1 MNITKFF
8 QFKKV
13 NSELKTINSE
23 SHLKTALPLIVNMM
37 EEYFK
42 QEVEKSNSSPL
53 SLNKIEEKYNKLI
66 KLGLSNSVNARELK
80 TIIDNQTV
88 YNESIIKA
96 QNLVEYIKKV
106 NSILNKNSYLIS
118 FEQFE
123 QVCKKYNLVYN
134 LLENYTGVIPEE
146 NIIQLENISD
156 KISRIPNINEDLYL
170 VNEVSVT
177 SDGKDFANWVKDRR
191 ILYLPSLN
199 YLKLGDQIW
208 NSDITI
214 DYSDC
219 PTVKFNS
226 LNYVKASELTN
237 TTFLIAA
244 PESHFKDD
252 FKITINEDPIVFQIC
267 PYGCLIHSVW
277 GEEAN
282 DVVLERYR
290 KTLEL

>member
-53 SLNKIEEKYNKLI
+53 SLDKVKEKYNKLV

-80 TIIDNQTV
+80 TIIDNKTV

-96 QNLVEYIKKV
+96 QNLIEYIKEV

-156 KISRIPNINEDLYL
+156 KISKIPNINGDIYL
-170 VNEVSVT
+170 VHGVEVT
-177 SDGKDFANWVKDRR
+177 RDGEDFANWVKNRR
-191 ILYLPSLN
+191 VLYLPSLDH
-199 YLKLGDQIW
+199 LRMGDQIW
-208 NSDITI
+208 SSDISM
-214 DYSDC
+214 DYPDC
-219 PTVKFNS
+219 PEVEFDV
-226 LNYVKASELTN
+226 LNFVRASKLTD

-252 FKITINEDPIVFQIC
+252 FKITVNKDPIVFQFC

>member
-8 QFKKV
+8 QFKRV
-13 NSELKTINSE
+13 DSEPS
-23 SHLKTALPLIVNMM
+23 LKTALPLIVNMM
-37 EEYFK
+37 GEYFK
-42 QEVEKSNSSPL
+42 QEVERSNSSPL
-53 SLNKIEEKYNKLI
+53 SLDKVKEKYNKLV

-96 QNLVEYIKKV
+96 RKLIEYIKKV
-106 NSILNKNSYLIS
+106 NSVLNKNSYLIS

-123 QVCKKYNLVYN
+123 QVCQKYNLVYN

-146 NIIQLENISD
+146 NIIQLESISD
-156 KISRIPNINEDLYL
+156 KISRIPNINENLYL
-170 VNEVSVT
+170 VNEVNIT
-177 SDGKDFANWVKDRR
+177 SGGRAFANWVEYKK
-191 ILYLPSLN
+191 ILYLPSLVSLN
-199 YLKLGDQIW
+199 FGDQIW
-208 NSDITI
+208 NSDII
-214 DYSDC
+214 RDYPDC
-219 PTVKFNS
+219 PVSDFPV
-226 LNYVKASELTN
+226 LNYVNASKLTN

-244 PESHFKDD
+244 PESYFKDD

>member
-8 QFKKV
+8 QFKEVDSKLP
-13 NSELKTINSE
+13 S
-23 SHLKTALPLIVNMM
+23 KTALPLIVNMM
-37 EEYFK
+37 AEYFK
-42 QEVEKSNSSPL
+42 NEEEKSNSSLL
-53 SLNKIEEKYNKLI
+53 SLDKIEEKYNKLV

-80 TIIDNQTV
+80 TIIV
-88 YNESIIKA
+88 YNKSIIKA
-96 QNLVEYIKKV
+96 QNLIKYIKKV

-123 QVCKKYNLVYN
+123 QICQKYNLVYN

-156 KISRIPNINEDLYL
+156 KISKIPNINENIYL
-170 VNEVSVT
+170 VNEVNIT
-177 SDGKDFANWVKDRR
+177 SDGEDFANWMKGKR
-191 ILYLPSLN
+191 ILYLPSLVR
-199 YLKLGDQIW
+199 LKFYDQIW
-208 NSDITI
+208 NSDVNT
-214 DYSDC
+214 DYPDC
-219 PTVKFNS
+219 PIVEHNA
-226 LNYVKASELTN
+226 LNFIKASKLTN

-244 PESHFKDD
+244 PESHFKDN
-252 FKITINEDPIVFQIC
+252 FKITINKDPIVFQIC

>member
-1 MNITKFF
+1 MNITKLF
-8 QFKKV
+8 QSKEV
-13 NSELKTINSE
+13 NSEPSF
-23 SHLKTALPLIVNMM
+23 KTALPLIVNMM
-37 EEYFK
+37 AEYFE

-53 SLNKIEEKYNKLI
+53 SLDKIEERYNKLV

-96 QNLVEYIKKV
+96 RNLIEYIKKV

-123 QVCKKYNLVYN
+123 QVCQKYNLTYN

-146 NIIQLENISD
+146 NIIQLESISD

-170 VNEVSVT
+170 VNEVNIT
-177 SDGKDFANWVKDRR
+177 SDGKDFANWVENKR
-191 ILYLPSLN
+191 ILYLPSLSWMHF
-199 YLKLGDQIW
+199 KDQIF
-208 NSDITI
+208 NSDISK
-214 DYSDC
+214 DYPDC
-219 PTVKFNS
+219 PEVRYKN
-226 LNYVKASELTN
+226 LNYVRASKLTN
-237 TTFLIAA
+237 STFLIAA
-244 PESHFKDD
+244 PESYFEDN
-252 FKITINEDPIVFQIC
+252 FKITINKDPIVFQIC

>member
-1 MNITKFF
+1 MNKFTKFF
-8 QFKKV
+8 QFKKEV
-13 NSELKTINSE
+13 NSEPS
-23 SHLKTALPLIVNMM
+23 LKTALPLIINMM

-42 QEVEKSNSSPL
+42 KEVEKSNSSIL
-53 SLNKIEEKYNKLI
+53 SIDKVKEKYNKLA

-80 TIIDNQTV
+80 IIIDNQTV
-88 YNESIIKA
+88 YNESITKA
-96 QNLVEYIKKV
+96 QNLIEYIKKV

-123 QVCKKYNLVYN
+123 QICQKYNLVYN

-146 NIIQLENISD
+146 NIIQLENVSN
-156 KISRIPNINEDLYL
+156 KISEIPDINKDLYL
-170 VNEVSVT
+170 VHEVNIS
-177 SDGKDFANWVKDRR
+177 SKGKDFADWMKDKR
-191 ILYLPSLN
+191 ILYLPSLDR
-199 YLKLGDQIW
+199 LKIRNEIWSGDI
-208 NSDITI
+208 NK
-214 DYSDC
+214 DYPDC
-219 PTVKFNS
+219 PKVEHPA
-226 LNYVKASELTN
+226 LNCVRASKLTN

-244 PESHFKDD
+244 PESYFKDN

>member
-1 MNITKFF
+1 MNKFTKFF
-8 QFKKV
+8 QSKEV
-13 NSELKTINSE
+13 DSNPP
-23 SHLKTALPLIVNMM
+23 LKTALPLIVNMM
-37 EEYFK
+37 AEYFK

-53 SLNKIEEKYNKLI
+53 SLDKIEEKYNKLV

-80 TIIDNQTV
+80 TIIDNQIA

-96 QNLVEYIKKV
+96 QNLIEYIKKV

-123 QVCKKYNLVYN
+123 QLCQKYNLVYN

-156 KISRIPNINEDLYL
+156 KISKIPNINENLYL
-170 VNEVSVT
+170 VNEVSIDD
-177 SDGKDFANWVKDRR
+177 DGKDFANWIKDKR
-191 ILYLPSLN
+191 ILYLPSLVRLRFGN
-199 YLKLGDQIW
+199 QVW
-208 NSDITI
+208 NSDISM
-214 DYSDC
+214 DYPDC
-219 PTVKFNS
+219 PIVRFDAFNFVKVS
-226 LNYVKASELTN
+226 KLTN

-244 PESHFKDD
+244 PETHFEDN
-252 FKITINEDPIVFQIC
+252 FKITINKDPIVFQIC

>member
-1 MNITKFF
+1 MNKFTKFF
-8 QFKKV
+8 QFKEV
-13 NSELKTINSE
+13 NSEPP
-23 SHLKTALPLIVNMM
+23 LKTALPLIVNMM
-37 EEYFK
+37 AEYFK
-42 QEVEKSNSSPL
+42 NEEKKSNSSLL
-53 SLNKIEEKYNKLI
+53 SLDEIEEKYNKLI

-80 TIIDNQTV
+80 TIIDNQIA
-88 YNESIIKA
+88 YNKSIIKA
-96 QNLVEYIKKV
+96 QNLIEYIKKI

-123 QVCKKYNLVYN
+123 QICQKYNLIYN

-156 KISRIPNINEDLYL
+156 KISKIPNINENLYL
-170 VNEVSVT
+170 INEINIT
-177 SDGKDFANWVKDRR
+177 DDGEDFANWIKDKR
-191 ILYLPSLN
+191 ILYLPSLEH
-199 YLKLGDQIW
+199 LKFDNQIW
-208 NSDITI
+208 NSDINM
-214 DYSDC
+214 DYPDC
-219 PTVKFNS
+219 PITRLNALNFVKVS
-226 LNYVKASELTN
+226 KLTN

-244 PESHFKDD
+244 PESHFKDN
-252 FKITINEDPIVFQIC
+252 FKITINKDPIVFQIC

>member
-1 MNITKFF
+1 MKFTKLF
-8 QFKKV
+8 QSKEVDSKPP
-13 NSELKTINSE
+13 LKT
-23 SHLKTALPLIVNMM
+23 TLPLIVNMM

-53 SLNKIEEKYNKLI
+53 SLDKVKEKYNKLV

-80 TIIDNQTV
+80 TIIDNQIV
-88 YNESIIKA
+88 YNESIVKA
-96 QNLVEYIKKV
+96 QNLIEYIRKV

-123 QVCKKYNLVYN
+123 QVCQKYNLVYN

-146 NIIQLENISD
+146 NIIQLESISD
-156 KISRIPNINEDLYL
+156 KISRIPGINEDLYL
-170 VNEVSVT
+170 VHEVSIA
-177 SDGKDFANWVKDRR
+177 SDGKDFANWIKDRK
-191 ILYLPSLN
+191 ILYLPSLT
-199 YLKLGDQIW
+199 YLKFGNQIW
-208 NSDITI
+208 NSDISM
-214 DYSDC
+214 DYPDC
-219 PTVKFNS
+219 PTVGFDTLNS
-226 LNYVKASELTN
+226 ARVSKITN

-244 PESHFKDD
+244 PETHFKDN
-252 FKITINEDPIVFQIC
+252 FKITINKDPIVFQFC

>member
-8 QFKKV
+8 QFKRV
-13 NSELKTINSE
+13 DSEPS
-23 SHLKTALPLIVNMM
+23 LKTALPLIVNMM
-37 EEYFK
+37 GEYFK
-42 QEVEKSNSSPL
+42 QEVERSNSSPL
-53 SLNKIEEKYNKLI
+53 SLDKVKEKYNKLV
-66 KLGLSNSVNARELK
+66 KLGLSKSANARELK

-96 QNLVEYIKKV
+96 RNLIEYIKKV
-106 NSILNKNSYLIS
+106 NSVLNKNSYLIS

-123 QVCKKYNLVYN
+123 QICQKYNLVYN
-134 LLENYTGVIPEE
+134 LLKNYTGVIPEE

-156 KISRIPNINEDLYL
+156 KISEIPDINKDLYL
-170 VNEVSVT
+170 VDGVNIT
-177 SDGKDFANWVKDRR
+177 SDGRAFANWVEDKR
-191 ILYLPSLN
+191 ILHLPSLDHLN
-199 YLKLGDQIW
+199 FGYQIW
-208 NSDITI
+208 NSDII
-214 DYSDC
+214 RDYPDC
-219 PTVKFNS
+219 PASDFPV
-226 LNYVKASELTN
+226 LNYVNASKLTN

-244 PESHFKDD
+244 PESYFKDD

-282 DVVLERYR
+282 DIVLERYR

>member
-13 NSELKTINSE
+13 DSEPS
-23 SHLKTALPLIVNMM
+23 LKTALPLIVNMM
-37 EEYFK
+37 GEYFK
-42 QEVEKSNSSPL
+42 KEVEKSNSSLL
-53 SLNKIEEKYNKLI
+53 SLDKVKEKYNRLT
-66 KLGLSNSVNARELK
+66 KLGLSNSVNACELK

-96 QNLVEYIKKV
+96 RNLIEYIKKV

-123 QVCKKYNLVYN
+123 QVCQKYNLVYN

-146 NIIQLENISD
+146 NIIQLENISN
-156 KISRIPNINEDLYL
+156 KISEIPDINEDLYL
-170 VNEVSVT
+170 VSEVEISGE
-177 SDGKDFANWVKDRR
+177 SKSFANWVKDKR
-191 ILYLPSLN
+191 ILHLPSLDC
-199 YLKLGDQIW
+199 LKFGHEIW
-208 NSDITI
+208 SSDINM
-214 DYSDC
+214 DYPDC
-219 PTVKFNS
+219 PIVEFPA
-226 LNYVKASELTN
+226 LNYVRANKLTN

-244 PESHFKDD
+244 PESHFKDN

-277 GEEAN
+277 GEETN

>member
-1 MNITKFF
+1 MNKFTKFF
-8 QFKKV
+8 QSKKV
-13 NSELKTINSE
+13 DSE
-23 SHLKTALPLIVNMM
+23 SSLKTALPLIVIMM

-42 QEVEKSNSSPL
+42 KEEEKSNSSLL
-53 SLNKIEEKYNKLI
+53 SLDKVKEKYHTLV

-80 TIIDNQTV
+80 TILNNQIAF
-88 YNESIIKA
+88 NESVIKA
-96 QNLVEYIKKV
+96 QNLIEYIKKV

-123 QVCKKYNLVYN
+123 QICQKYNLVYN

-146 NIIQLENISD
+146 NIIQLENISN
-156 KISRIPNINEDLYL
+156 KISRILDINEDLYS
-170 VNEVSVT
+170 VNEVEIA
-177 SDGKDFANWVKDRR
+177 SDGEAFFNWIEDKRL
-191 ILYLPSLN
+191 LYLPSLSRMHF
-199 YLKLGDQIW
+199 GDQILH
-208 NSDITI
+208 SDISK
-214 DYSDC
+214 DYPDC
-219 PTVKFNS
+219 PTVSYKN
-226 LNYVKASELTN
+226 LNFVRATKLTN

-244 PESHFKDD
+244 PKSYFKNDL
-252 FKITINEDPIVFQIC
+252 KITVNKDPIVFQIC

>member
-8 QFKKV
+8 QSKKA
-13 NSELKTINSE
+13 NSE
-23 SHLKTALPLIVNMM
+23 TALPLIVNMM

-42 QEVEKSNSSPL
+42 NEVEKSNSSPL
-53 SLNKIEEKYNKLI
+53 SLDKIKEKYYKLV
-66 KLGLSNSVNARELK
+66 KLGLSNSINAQELK
-80 TIIDNQTV
+80 TIIDNQTF

-96 QNLVEYIKKV
+96 QNLIEYIKKV

-123 QVCKKYNLVYN
+123 QICQKYNLTYN

-156 KISRIPNINEDLYL
+156 KISEIPNINENFYL
-170 VNEVSVT
+170 VNEVKVT
-177 SDGKDFANWVKDRR
+177 NRSEGFADWIKDKR
-191 ILYLPSLN
+191 ILYLPSLI
-199 YLKLGDQIW
+199 YLKSGDQIW
-208 NSDITI
+208 NSDIRR

-219 PTVKFNS
+219 PTVAFNA
-226 LNYVKASELTN
+226 LNYVKASKLNN

-244 PESHFKDD
+244 PESHFKDN
-252 FKITINEDPIVFQIC
+252 FKITINKDPIVFQIC

-290 KTLEL
+290 RTLEL

>member
-1 MNITKFF
+1 MNITKLF

-13 NSELKTINSE
+13 DSEPS
-23 SHLKTALPLIVNMM
+23 LKTALPLIVNMM

-53 SLNKIEEKYNKLI
+53 SLDKVKEKYNKLV

-80 TIIDNQTV
+80 TIIDNQIV
-88 YNESIIKA
+88 YNESIVKA
-96 QNLVEYIKKV
+96 QNLIEYIKKI

-118 FEQFE
+118 FEQFK
-123 QVCKKYNLVYN
+123 QVCQKYNLVYN

-156 KISRIPNINEDLYL
+156 KISKIPDINKDLYL
-170 VNEVSVT
+170 VNEVNIA
-177 SDGKDFANWVKDRR
+177 SDGEDFANWMKDKR
-191 ILYLPSLN
+191 ILYLPSLP
-199 YLKLGDQIW
+199 YLKFGDQIW
-208 NSDITI
+208 NSDISI
-214 DYSDC
+214 DYPDC
-219 PTVKFNS
+219 PTVRFDT
-226 LNYVKASELTN
+226 LNFIKASKLTN

-244 PESHFKDD
+244 PESHFKDN
-252 FKITINEDPIVFQIC
+252 FKITINKDPIVFQFC
-267 PYGCLIHSVW
+267 PYGYLIHSVW
-277 GEEAN
+277 GEETN